1 MGYGF
6 EECFPCYFGGRGSF
20 LQLKENISEEDD
32 YFNNIYND
40 NVKAHSICFGC
51 MYKLSKSE
59 MFFRAISAIDKDENN
74 VKFDIC
80 SLCKR
85 DKICITNI
93 TVCNTCKQQKTYQS
107 NNDDDG
113 YSEFNNED
121 YANDDDLDDFDEEL
135 TEDEEID
142 FYNSKNALC
151 FRCIDKIQFN
161 DYRTYPR
168 NRDILRHYIKY
179 VFVNYEDDFKCDKC
193 NEFRWVRIEKVFTG
207 DEEESN

>member
-6 EECFPCYFGGRGSF
+6 EECFPCYFGGRGSN
-20 LQLKENISEEDD
+20 LQVEESDGR
-32 YFNNIYND
+32 YIHND

-51 MYKLSKSE
+51 MYDLSKSDK
-59 MFFRAISAIDKDENN
+59 FFRARSSINKDENN

-107 NNDDDG
+107 NNDDDDDG
-113 YSEFNNED
+113 YSEFNIED
-121 YANDDDLDDFDEEL
+121 YANDYLDEFDEES

-142 FYNSKNALC
+142 FYESKNALC

-161 DYRTYPR
+161 KYRIYPR
-168 NRDILRHYIKY
+168 NRDILRHYIEY
-179 VFVNYEDDFKCDKC
+179 VFVNTEIYLVKCDNC
-193 NEFRWVRIEKVFTG
+193 NEFRWVRIKKVFPG

>member
-1 MGYGF
+1 MGYGY
-6 EECFPCYFGGRGSF
+6 EECFPCYFGGRGSY
-20 LQLKENISEEDD
+20 LQVEEINGD
-32 YFNNIYND
+32 YILND
-40 NVKAHSICFGC
+40 NVKAHSLCFGC
-51 MYKLSKSE
+51 MYDLSKSNK
-59 MFFRAISAIDKDENN
+59 FFRAISAISKDENN

-113 YSEFNNED
+113 YSEFNIED
-121 YANDDDLDDFDEEL
+121 YANDDLDEFDEEL

-161 DYRTYPR
+161 EYRIYPR

-179 VFVNYEDDFKCDKC
+179 VFVKFFLK
-193 NEFRWVRIEKVFTG
+193 T
-207 DEEESN
+207 

>member
-6 EECFPCYFGGRGSF
+6 EECFPCYFGGRGSY
-20 LQLKENISEEDD
+20 LQLEESEGD
-32 YFNNIYND
+32 YILND
-40 NVKAHSICFGC
+40 NVKAHSLCFGC
-51 MYKLSKSE
+51 MYNLSKSE
-59 MFFRAISAIDKDENN
+59 MFFRARSSINKDENN

-135 TEDEEID
+135 TENEEID

-161 DYRTYPR
+161 EYRIYPR
-168 NRDILRHYIKY
+168 NRVILRDYIKY

>member
-6 EECFPCYFGGRGSF
+6 EECLPCYFGGRGSN
-20 LQLKENISEEDD
+20 LQVEESDGR
-32 YFNNIYND
+32 YIPND

-51 MYKLSKSE
+51 MYDLSKSDK
-59 MFFRAISAIDKDENN
+59 FFRARSTIDTNEDEDENN
-74 VKFDIC
+74 VKFDKC

-85 DKICITNI
+85 IKICITNI
-93 TVCNTCKQQKTYQS
+93 TVCNTCTQQKTYQS
-107 NNDDDG
+107 NNDDDDDG
-113 YSEFNNED
+113 YSEFNIED
-121 YANDDDLDDFDEEL
+121 YANDDLDDFDAEL

-161 DYRTYPR
+161 DYRIYPR

-179 VFVNYEDDFKCDKC
+179 VFVNTENYFKCDNC